1 MTAQEPMIS
10 VPEALA
16 RCLALAPKRDVETV
30 GLRDA
35 LGRMMSAPVTSAMTQ
50 PPFDTSAM
58 DGYALGADP
67 AMGARAQDRFRVIGE
82 SAAGRRFDGT
92 LRAGEAVRIFTGAPL
107 PQGASCIAAQEEVS
121 RSADQI
127 TLASPCPAGLHIRPK
142 GQDFAA
148 GDVLAPRLLRAA
160 DLALLAAMNIGAVTT
175 YRRPEVAIIAT
186 GDELIEV
193 GGQPSPDQIIAA
205 NGYAIAAIAQEAG
218 AKVRLLP
225 IAPDNRQAL
234 AYVLGLA
241 QGADVIVTIGGASVG
256 DHDLVGEVAADLG
269 MERAFWRIAMR
280 PGKPLMAGKLQDA
293 ALLGLPGNP
302 VSAIVC
308 AHLFLAPM
316 LRAMQGQSPDIA
328 TKTAILGCDLA
339 ANGPRAHYMRAQVQD
354 GVITPFA
361 AQDSAR
367 LRLLSEANALLI
379 HPAGA
384 PAQGQGSAQTYIAL

>member
-1 MTAQEPMIS
+1 MTAQDALIS

-16 RCLALAPKRDVETV
+16 RCLSLAPKRDVETV

-35 LGRMMSAPVTSAMTQ
+35 YGRMMAEPARAKLTQ

-58 DGYALGADP
+58 DGYALGAE
-67 AMGARAQDRFRVIGE
+67 GATGADYHVIGE
-82 SAAGRRFDGT
+82 SAAGHRFDG
-92 LRAGEAVRIFTGAPL
+92 LVQPGEAVRIFTGAPL
-107 PQGASCIAAQEEVS
+107 PQGASCIAAQEDV
-121 RSADQI
+121 RRLDDRI
-127 TLASPCPAGLHIRPK
+127 TLTLPCNAGLHIRRK

-148 GDVLAPRLLRAA
+148 GDVMAPRLLRAP
-160 DLALLAAMNIGAVTT
+160 DLSLLAAMNIASVKT

-186 GDELIEV
+186 GDELIDV
-193 GGQPSPDQIIAA
+193 GGDPNPDQIIAS

-234 AYVLGLA
+234 AYVFGLA

-269 MERAFWRIAMR
+269 MDRAFWRIAMR
-280 PGKPLMAGKLQDA
+280 PGKPLMAGKLQEA
-293 ALLGLPGNP
+293 AMLGLPGNP

-339 ANGPRAHYMRAQVQD
+339 ANGPRAHYMRARLHE
-354 GVITPFA
+354 GVITPFD

-367 LRLLSEANALLI
+367 LRLLTEADALLI
-379 HPAGA
+379 HPAHA
-384 PAQGQGSAQTYIAL
+384 PAQAKGSTQNYIAL